1 MSNFFKQINYSAA
14 NEDGFTERQAL
25 APQLTDKAALTI
37 TGSGSRALELSIANP
52 SRIVSIDFNPTQN
65 FLLELKIAT
74 IKNLEYEDM
83 MAFIGLDPSNDR
95 LSTYEK
101 LKSELSSEAQSFWDK
116 ESEKIKNGILYCGT
130 WETYL
135 KGISKVANLIRR
147 KQIDQL
153 LKFDNLKDQQTFWDT
168 KWDNLSWKL
177 FMHVLGNRGLW
188 KYVIKEPGI
197 HLVPNDLSIAQTI
210 KHRFDSAA
218 RNVLF
223 KEAAFSWLIL
233 KGKYQS
239 QNQDTLPCHLQKKHF
254 QTLKNNIGCIELKT
268 EALDVYLDSGREK
281 FNAFSISDFGSYA
294 PLDIYERIWLGL
306 KKSAHKD
313 AKICERE
320 FLVPHSPEKI
330 QGLDLSR
337 DTELEKKLTAQDKS
351 FIYKFIVGTFH

>member
-25 APQLTDKAALTI
+25 APQLTDKSALTI

-65 FLLELKIAT
+65 FLLELKIAA
-74 IKNLEYEDM
+74 IKNLEYEDV
-83 MAFIGLDPSNDR
+83 MAFIGLEPSTDR
-95 LSTYEK
+95 LSTYQK
-101 LKSELSSEAQSFWDK
+101 LKSELSREAQSFWDK
-116 ESEKIKNGILYCGT
+116 ESDKIKNGILYCGT

-135 KGISKVANLIRR
+135 KGISKMANIIRK

-153 LKFDNLKDQQTFWDT
+153 LKFDNLKEQEVFWDT
-168 KWDNLSWKL
+168 HWDNFAWKL
-177 FMHVLGNRGLW
+177 FMQILGNRSLW

-197 HLVPNDLSIAQTI
+197 HLVPQNLSIAETI
-210 KHRFDSAA
+210 KKRFDSAA
-218 RNVLF
+218 RNILF
-223 KEAAFSWLIL
+223 KEAAFGWLIL
-233 KGKYQS
+233 KGEYQS
-239 QNQDTLPCHLQKKHF
+239 QKQNTLPCHLQKKHF
-254 QTLKNNIGCIELKT
+254 KTVKNNVGCIELKT
-268 EALDVYLDSGREK
+268 EALDVYLDSGGEK

-294 PLDIYERIWLGL
+294 PQDIYEKIWMGL
-306 KKSAHKD
+306 QKSANQD

-330 QGLDLSR
+330 KGLNLSR
-337 DTELEKKLTAQDKS
+337 DADLEEKLTTQDKS